1 MQAFLRL
8 MRPYQYVK
16 NTFIFLPAF
25 FALRILEKDVFWKTM
40 GVFIAFSLM
49 ASAVYILNDAV
60 DVEEDKLHPE
70 KKLRPLASGKV
81 SLSSAYTLMVGL
93 ILTSVVMLF
102 FLDTQALIYTGVYL
116 FMNILYTYRLKQVPV
131 LDLFIIAMGFEIRIL
146 LGGEAGDI
154 PLTMWIIIMTYLLAL
169 FLGLAKRRD
178 DVLLAAKGAKVRKSI
193 KGYNLEFING
203 GMMIMASV
211 LIVSYISYTVSKDIQ
226 IKFDSEYLYITVLFV
241 IMGIFRYMQ
250 ITFVEKRSG
259 NPSKILLTDPF
270 LQLTIL
276 AWIITFII
284 LIY

>member
-1 MQAFLRL
+1 MQAYLRL
-8 MRPYQYVK
+8 MRPYQYIK

-25 FALRILEKDVFWKTM
+25 FALRIMDTDILWKM
-40 GVFIAFSLM
+40 LGIFIAFSLM
-49 ASAVYILNDAV
+49 ASAVYILNDAR
-60 DVEEDKLHPE
+60 DAEEDKLHPE
-70 KKLRPLASGKV
+70 KKLRPIASGKV

-102 FLDTQALIYTGVYL
+102 FLDKQALIYTGIYF
-116 FMNILYTYRLKQVPV
+116 FMNVLYTFKLKQIPV

-154 PLTMWIIIMTYLLAL
+154 PLSMWIIIITYLLAL

-178 DVLLAAKGAKVRKSI
+178 DVLLAAQGTKVRKSI
-193 KGYNLEFING
+193 RGYNLEFING

-211 LIVSYISYTVSKDIQ
+211 LIVAYISYTVSREVQ
-226 IKFDSEYLYITVLFV
+226 LKFDSEYLYITVLFV
-241 IMGIFRYMQ
+241 IMGILRYMQ

-270 LQLTIL
+270 LQITIL
-276 AWIITFII
+276 CWVITFII